1 MRVAV
6 IHHRCR
12 DDVALDSAALAE
24 SVGHACADGAAVV
37 VCPQIPAL
45 AGMPP
50 HERTHVLEMVHK
62 LAGGTALLMPF
73 TDADD
78 SGHRIVVTPLGLTSL
93 ATGDVCL
100 NPETGRMAREAGV
113 HAVVW
118 SPGAESELQA
128 EAIIEYVLQCAP
140 ALAGLVVL
148 AECTG
153 SSAHLGQSGVS
164 AIVLF
169 GELVA
174 ESAGAEDEILYVEV
188 EGAWEASEQ
197 DLALPEL
204 PPLLAQRLAVHEG
217 RRASVEYPWDLS

>member
-12 DDVALDSAALAE
+12 DDVALDSVALAE
-24 SVGHACADGAAVV
+24 SIGSACAHGAAVV
-37 VCPQIPAL
+37 VCPRIPVL

-50 HERTHVLEMVHK
+50 HERKHLLQTVQEC
-62 LAGGTALLMPF
+62 AGGTALLMPF
-73 TDADD
+73 THADN
-78 SGHRIVVTPLGLTSL
+78 SEHRIAVTPLGLTSL
-93 ATGDVCL
+93 AAGDVCL
-100 NPETGRMAREAGV
+100 NPDTARMAREAGV

-118 SPGAESELQA
+118 RPGAESELQA
-128 EAIIEYVLQCAP
+128 EAIIEYVLRCAP

-153 SSAHLGQSGVS
+153 SSAHLGQSGTS

-174 ESAGAEDEILYVEV
+174 ESAGAEDEILYAEV